1 MVSMLT
7 EQPESVL
14 AASADAH
21 GGGGGKTRPGQWGAH
36 GGHDGR
42 TSLATSPA
50 AAQLLSV
57 PICTC
62 SFHSDPLSLSSQPP
76 PSGLAPGP
84 NDRHTEEP
92 WLDPDCLPLGN
103 MRQVNS
109 NVKRISAFSAFPS
122 LARVHSEKLRLG
134 TLGAHTA
141 RRGSRG
147 NHLGSPGPALHACRS
162 GVRPTW

>member
-1 MVSMLT
+1 MLT
-7 EQPESVL
+7 AQPEHVL
-14 AASADAH
+14 AASVDAH
-21 GGGGGKTRPGQWGAH
+21 GAGGGKTRPGWWGAS
-36 GGHDGR
+36 GRCDGR
-42 TSLATSPA
+42 ISLDTSPA

-62 SFHSDPLSLSSQPP
+62 SFHSDPLSLSPQPP

-84 NDRHTEEP
+84 SDRPMEEP
-92 WLDPDCLPLGN
+92 RLDPDCLPLGN
-103 MRQVNS
+103 VRQVNS

-122 LARVHSEKLRLG
+122 LARVHSGKLRLG

-147 NHLGSPGPALHACRS
+147 NHLGSPGPALRACRS